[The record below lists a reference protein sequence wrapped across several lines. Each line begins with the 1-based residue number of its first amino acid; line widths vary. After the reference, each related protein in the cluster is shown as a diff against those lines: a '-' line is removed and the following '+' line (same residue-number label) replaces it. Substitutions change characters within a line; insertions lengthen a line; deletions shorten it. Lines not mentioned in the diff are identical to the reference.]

1 MKTFIGTKTVAAEP
15 MNEFDAV
22 EKGFARANVDNHEW
36 RPGYHVVYPD
46 GYESWS
52 SADVFEAAYQVAD
65 TPLDRLYIERN
76 ELVERI
82 LKLSAYIFFDE
93 CSDDDHPY
101 APKDQLEDMQ
111 HYCHHLNNRI
121 DSMERRARKEA
132 EKELARVNNDAPAND
147 AFLPDTGRAPMDLK
161 EE

>member
-52 SADVFEAAYQVAD
+52 PADVFEAAYQVAD
-65 TPLDRLYIERN
+65 SQLDLLRIERN
-76 ELVERI
+76 GLAVRI
-82 LKLSAYIFFDE
+82 LELSESIFLDKRLDE
-93 CSDDDHPY
+93 TPDY
-101 APKDQLEDMQ
+101 FLTGQLEAMQ
-111 HYCHHLNNRI
+111 AYCTALNKRI
-121 DSMERRARKEA
+121 DSMERRAKWEA
-132 EKELARVNNDAPAND
+132 EKELARVNGGVPAAND
-147 AFLPDTGRAPMDLK
+147 GSLPDNP
-161 EE
+161 